1 MKNGLHAH
9 GSVDYRNE
17 AFSFLAQNI
26 HVISTTI
33 VVYTPKSGCVHDK
46 MRGYSITHI
55 CSLRK
60 NLFMIKKLNG
70 MFKNYD

>member
-46 MRGYSITHI
+46 MRGYRHYTTL
-55 CSLRK
+55 C
-60 NLFMIKKLNG
+60 LFKKEFIYDQKIKWHV
-70 MFKNYD
+70 